1 MQIDFIHNIN
11 NFGESVVRLFN
22 FDKFQSNQLKE
33 AIEQTI
39 LTDQKPLDLN
49 TLPFVQPVMCNLV
62 LRIADEDIGIEELE
76 KVTFYC
82 DLTLDAYRQ
91 MVTLIEP
98 FCKKESIA
106 HQWLYDVDTHIDLLF
121 APAGTSQSDE
131 DEEEEEH

>member
-22 FDKFQSNQLKE
+22 FDKFQSNQLRE

-39 LTDQKPLDLN
+39 LTDQKPLDLM
-49 TLPFVQPVMCNLV
+49 TLPFVQPVTCNLV
-62 LRIADEDIGIEELE
+62 LRISDEDIGIEDLE
-76 KVTFYC
+76 KVTFFC
-82 DLTLDAYRQ
+82 DLTLEAYRQ

-98 FCKKESIA
+98 FCKKESSA

-121 APAGTSQSDE
+121 VPSGTSQADD
-131 DEEEEEH
+131 DEEEDGK